1 MYHNSVCGIAP
12 GIGNDPPWLCFQ
24 HTASV
29 PTKIQGAFGGIR
41 SSVLSQLRRSFADY
55 RIGNEI
61 YFLSLG
67 MGNYFFW
74 GTLHPPAS
82 PQYSV
87 AQEWKFSS
95 FSVSNR
101 NQGQTERRPS
111 CGNVKSL
118 RTYEIVYHM
127 QTLRD
132 EHVYVKRWLVRGLT
146 EACHGVGPA
155 LPLSVKPRYILNGD
169 AECCGR

>member
-1 MYHNSVCGIAP
+1 MTHRGS
-12 GIGNDPPWLCFQ
+12 
-24 HTASV
+24 
-29 PTKIQGAFGGIR
+29 AFNTLL
-41 SSVLSQLRRSFADY
+41 LSQLRYKEHSVALGLRSYLSCDVPS
-55 RIGNEI
+55 RITGSEMRYI
-61 YFLSLG
+61 FWALEWG
-67 MGNYFFW
+67 ITFFW
-74 GTLHPPAS
+74 GTLHPPAP

-87 AQEWKFSS
+87 AQERKFSS

-101 NQGQTERRPS
+101 NQGPTETRPS
-111 CGNVKSL
+111 CSNVKSL